1 MNITKT
7 FIEGLIVIE
16 PSIFTDSR
24 GSFFESWNSKKFK
37 EIGINEDFDQDN
49 QSVSLKGVIRGLH
62 FQNPP
67 FAQAKLVRVIK
78 GSVLDVAVDLR
89 KKSKTYGMYYSL
101 VLSEKNNKSFFI
113 PKGFAHGF
121 LSLEDNTVFSYKCS
135 GLYNKKSEESLLW
148 NDKDLNIDW
157 QITDPIVSEQDSN
170 ALLFKDFKTK
180 FND

>member
-16 PSIFTDSR
+16 PSIYADSR

-89 KKSKTYGMYYSL
+89 KKSKTYGMYYYL

-157 QITDPIVSEQDSN
+157 GMQNPIISE
-170 ALLFKDFKTK
+170 KDAFSPTFSILKSE
-180 FND
+180 F

>member
-1 MNITKT
+1 MKFSKTNIN
-7 FIEGLIVIE
+7 GVVLIE
-16 PSIFTDSR
+16 PNVIKDQR
-24 GSFFESWNSKKFK
+24 GYFLESFNKEKFK
-37 EIGINEDFDQDN
+37 KVIDKVVFIQENE
-49 QSVSLKGVIRGLH
+49 SKSSKGVIRGLH

-89 KKSKTYGMYYSL
+89 KKSKTYGMYYSI

-157 QITDPIVSEQDSN
+157 QITDPIVSEKDSN

>member
-101 VLSEKNNKSFFI
+101 VLSEKNNK
-113 PKGFAHGF
+113 
-121 LSLEDNTVFSYKCS
+121 
-135 GLYNKKSEESLLW
+135 
-148 NDKDLNIDW
+148 
-157 QITDPIVSEQDSN
+157 
-170 ALLFKDFKTK
+170 
-180 FND
+180 